1 MRAAR
6 AAEAPRL
13 LARAARRKRAA
24 EAPRLLARA
33 ARRKRAVERRAEA
46 AGAGPTASQTERQ
59 AKPRPV
65 PAPARPGAR
74 AAEAPRLLARA
85 ARRRRAA
92 ERRAEAAGAGPTAS
106 QTERQAK
113 PRPVPAPATPRARAA
128 EGASRPGARAAPL
141 GRRQPAPAAEA
152 APRPGARAP
161 ATPGARAAEA
171 APRTAAMRCSAD
183 WLRSWRTRRLGQPKQ
198 NHRRGRSGVP
208 RHPSQVPTSR
218 RPDLTL
224 GRTPRHAPGAD
235 RNGSSTLHRAAEYR
249 SPAAP
254 NSRGQRYA
262 VVHQPP
268 APLSAALVGPCTAI
282 AGRAI
287 APGCCNIRGRVG
299 L

>member
-24 EAPRLLARA
+24 EAPMLLVRSA
-33 ARRKRAVERRAEA
+33 
-46 AGAGPTASQTERQ
+46 
-59 AKPRPV
+59 
-65 PAPARPGAR
+65 
-74 AAEAPRLLARA
+74 
-85 ARRRRAA
+85 RAA

-113 PRPVPAPATPRARAA
+113 PRRVPAPATPRARAA
-128 EGASRPGARAAPL
+128 EGAS
-141 GRRQPAPAAEA
+141 
-152 APRPGARAP
+152 RPGARAP

-268 APLSAALVGPCTAI
+268 APLSAALVGACTAI